1 MISLHFFNSYSPPAP
16 WQKFSSPGHFI
27 LSRPQCL
34 QNTHKGLH
42 RASKQPQKR
51 VKGENRLRCSV
62 QRREVKRGTN
72 SVSMILYFHIFPQAQ
87 LKKEFITQLTAVRDK
102 PLACVY
108 VCTRTHTCT
117 HKEYF
122 LTALCQRCDMWLEW
136 GLSKVKS
143 LCLKYHKFYI
153 FF

>member
-1 MISLHFFNSYSPPAP
+1 MLLDQDGSIITYFTLIHQHPGILAYYMMLINDLTLHFFNSYSPPAP
-16 WQKFSSPGHFI
+16 LQKLSSPGHFI

-42 RASKQPQKR
+42 SASKQPQKR

-72 SVSMILYFHIFPQAQ
+72 SISMILYFHIFPQAQ

-102 PLACVY
+102 PLSPPLACV
-108 VCTRTHTCT
+108 HACT
-117 HKEYF
+117 HR
-122 LTALCQRCDMWLEW
+122 Q
-136 GLSKVKS
+136 S
-143 LCLKYHKFYI
+143 I
-153 FF
+153 F